1 MKKGDIP
8 RGITFCSSCTNSAL
22 LRVINMSDIFE
33 DFEKRARFE
42 DEDEADL
49 IRQKLEILV
58 GNILKQVEKQDQ
70 RFRSTLIQSGSVYE
84 GVKVK
89 KPDEFDFMVKLDS
102 LTNTP
107 LFYPCE
113 KGDGYVK
120 LNLDD
125 DTWKEF
131 KDEHGFFSPN
141 LLCRHFKKLV
151 NGSLSYVEVPEG
163 LSIQR
168 ADQELL
174 DGPWGP
180 VFSDLLGNS
189 GGTDDPSGVLYSETH
204 GPATTLYIKWQGDS
218 SYRNLLI
225 SVDLTLTLEYFITK
239 LTAELSKSLPQSVD
253 DCLRRNGFHVV
264 PAGFD
269 VWRISFSMA
278 EKDVL
283 SSSPEGFKACFRVL
297 KIMRDTVME
306 RLGLDAALVPSYIFK
321 TALLSQLF
329 ITEKPRWEQQLRS
342 QTLEGILEAILQ
354 GIVSEEINSFFLS
367 RYNLLTKGDH
377 ENKLRRCILEEMLNC
392 LRGFKMKYS
401 PEDVKERKRQIR
413 LLEMIDLMEYIVS
426 STLRGKDPTELW
438 NKMFVNI
445 GSVPGSRKFGWF
457 WNQFTDLNSTEL
469 DEDAYSMV
477 IRIWSLVEDFFKP
490 LLASVTGELNLLVHK
505 FYMRTREKKEKFE
518 VMHKCIPEPVAQ
530 ISLQEM
536 ACELFQDLA
545 ECYIDE
551 VNSDWS
557 SLHKAVPPE
566 YKSSG
571 VFQDVRD
578 VTVNV
583 GSDEGLGVFKQRI
596 KQNLTLIPDSYL
608 MSLAVGYVGKIFYH
622 SRDVLKRKLGYITI
636 SELEL
641 D

>member
-1 MKKGDIP
+1 
-8 RGITFCSSCTNSAL
+8 
-22 LRVINMSDIFE
+22 MSDIFE
-33 DFEKRARFE
+33 DFEKRARFK

-70 RFRSTLIQSGSVYE
+70 RFRSTLIKSGSVYE

-89 KPDEFDFMVKLDS
+89 TPDEFDFMVKLDS

-141 LLCRHFKKLV
+141 LLCSHFKKLV
-151 NGSLSYVEVPEG
+151 NGSMSYVEVPEG
-163 LSIQR
+163 LSIKTANQG
-168 ADQELL
+168 LL
-174 DGPWGP
+174 DGSWGP

-189 GGTDDPSGVLYSETH
+189 SGKDDASGVLYLETH
-204 GPATTLYIKWQGDS
+204 GPATTLYIKWQGGS

-225 SVDLTLTLEYFITK
+225 SVDLTLTLEYVLTK
-239 LTAELSKSLPQSVD
+239 LAVELSKSLPQSVD

-283 SSSPEGFKACFRVL
+283 SNAPEGFKACFRVL

-306 RLGLDAALVPSYIFK
+306 RLGLDAALMPSYIFK

-329 ITEKPRWEQQLRS
+329 ISEKHRWEKKLRS
-342 QTLEGILEAILQ
+342 QTLEGTLEAILQ
-354 GIVSEEINSFFLS
+354 GIVREEINSFFLS
-367 RYNLLTKGDH
+367 RYNLLTKDDH
-377 ENKLRRCILEEMLNC
+377 ENKLRRCILEEMLNS
-392 LRGFKMKYS
+392 LRGLKMKYS
-401 PEDVKERKRQIR
+401 REDVKERKRQIR
-413 LLEMIDLMEYIVS
+413 LLEAMDLMEYIVS
-426 STLRGKDPTELW
+426 SSLKGKDLTELW

-445 GSVPGSRKFGWF
+445 GSVPGSNKFGWF
-457 WNQFTDLNSTEL
+457 WNQLSDLNSTEL
-469 DEDAYSMV
+469 DKHAYSRL
-477 IRIWSLVEDFFKP
+477 IRMWSLIEDFFKQ
-490 LLASVTGELNLLVHK
+490 LLASLTGELHLLIYK
-505 FYMRTREKKEKFE
+505 FYMRTLEKKEKFE
-518 VMHKCIPEPVAQ
+518 LMHKCIPEPVAQ

-551 VNSDWS
+551 ENSDWS

-566 YKSSG
+566 YRSSS

-583 GSDEGLGVFKQRI
+583 GSDEGLAVFKQRI
-596 KQNLTLIPDSYL
+596 KQYLALIPDSYL
-608 MSLAVGYVGKIFYH
+608 MRPTIGYMAKIAYH
-622 SRDVLKRKLGYITI
+622 ARDVLKRKLDYITI

>member
-1 MKKGDIP
+1 
-8 RGITFCSSCTNSAL
+8 
-22 LRVINMSDIFE
+22 MSDIFE
-33 DFEKRARFE
+33 DFEKRARFK
-42 DEDEADL
+42 DKNEADL
-49 IRQKLEILV
+49 IRQNLEILV
-58 GNILKQVEKQDQ
+58 GNILEQVEKQDQ
-70 RFRSTLIQSGSVYE
+70 RFGSTLIKSGSVYE
-84 GVKVK
+84 DVKVK
-89 KPDEFDFMVKLDS
+89 NPDEFDFMVKLDS

-120 LNLDD
+120 LSLDD

-131 KDEHGFFSPN
+131 KDEDGFFSPN

-151 NGSLSYVEVPEG
+151 NGSLSNVEVPEG

-189 GGTDDPSGVLYSETH
+189 GRKDDPSGVLYSETH
-204 GPATTLYIKWQGDS
+204 GPATTLYIKWQGEGDS

-225 SVDLTLTLEYFITK
+225 SVDLTLTLEYLITK
-239 LTAELSKSLPQSVD
+239 LAVELSKSLPQSVD

-297 KIMRDTVME
+297 KIMRDTLME
-306 RLGLDAALVPSYIFK
+306 RLGLDAALMPSYIFK

-329 ITEKPRWEQQLRS
+329 ITEKPRWEKQLRS
-342 QTLEGILEAILQ
+342 QTLEGILEAILH
-354 GIVSEEINSFFLS
+354 GIVREEINGFFLS

-413 LLEMIDLMEYIVS
+413 VLEMIDLMEYIVS
-426 STLRGKDPTELW
+426 STLRGKHPTELW
-438 NKMFVNI
+438 KKMFVNI

-469 DEDAYSMV
+469 DENAYSML
-477 IRIWSLVEDFFKP
+477 IRMWSLVENFFEQ
-490 LLASVTGELNLLVHK
+490 LLASVSGELNLLVHK
-505 FYMRTREKKEKFE
+505 FYMRIREKKEKFE
-518 VMHKCIPEPVAQ
+518 LRHKCTPEAVAE
-530 ISLQEM
+530 ISLREM

-551 VNSDWS
+551 VNSDWW

-566 YKSSG
+566 CKSSG
-571 VFQDVRD
+571 VFQDVRN

-583 GSDEGLGVFKQRI
+583 GSDEGLAVFKQRI
-596 KQNLTLIPDSYL
+596 KQYLSLIPDSNL
-608 MSLAVGYVGKIFYH
+608 MSLTVDYVGKIFYH
-622 SRDVLKRKLGYITI
+622 ARDVLKRKLDYITI
-636 SELEL
+636 SELDL

>member
-1 MKKGDIP
+1 
-8 RGITFCSSCTNSAL
+8 
-22 LRVINMSDIFE
+22 MSDIFE
-33 DFEKRARFE
+33 DFEKRARFK
-42 DEDEADL
+42 DEYEADL

-70 RFRSTLIQSGSVYE
+70 RFRSTLIKSGSVYE

-89 KPDEFDFMVKLDS
+89 TPDEFDFMVKLDS

-120 LNLDD
+120 LSLDD

-141 LLCRHFKKLV
+141 LLCSHFRKIV
-151 NGSLSYVEVPEG
+151 NGSMSYVEVPEG
-163 LSIQR
+163 LSIKTANQG
-168 ADQELL
+168 LL
-174 DGPWGP
+174 DGSWGP

-189 GGTDDPSGVLYSETH
+189 SGKDDASGVLYLETH
-204 GPATTLYIKWQGDS
+204 GPATTLYIKWQGGS

-225 SVDLTLTLEYFITK
+225 SVDLTLTLEYVLTK
-239 LTAELSKSLPQSVD
+239 LAVELSKSLPQSVD

-283 SSSPEGFKACFRVL
+283 SNAPEGFKACFRVL

-306 RLGLDAALVPSYIFK
+306 RLGLDAALMPSYIFK

-329 ITEKPRWEQQLRS
+329 ISEKHRWEKKLRS
-342 QTLEGILEAILQ
+342 QTLEGTLEAILQ
-354 GIVSEEINSFFLS
+354 GIVREEINSFFLS
-367 RYNLLTKGDH
+367 RYNLLTKDDH
-377 ENKLRRCILEEMLNC
+377 ENKLRRCILEEMLNS
-392 LRGFKMKYS
+392 LRGLKMKYS
-401 PEDVKERKRQIR
+401 REDVKERKRQIR
-413 LLEMIDLMEYIVS
+413 LLETMDLMEYIVS
-426 STLRGKDPTELW
+426 SSLKGKDLTELW

-445 GSVPGSRKFGWF
+445 GSVPGSNKFGWF
-457 WNQFTDLNSTEL
+457 WNQLSDLNSTEL
-469 DEDAYSMV
+469 DKHAYSRL
-477 IRIWSLVEDFFKP
+477 IRMWSLIEDFFKQ
-490 LLASVTGELNLLVHK
+490 LLASLTGELHLLIYK
-505 FYMRTREKKEKFE
+505 FYMRTLEKKEKFE
-518 VMHKCIPEPVAQ
+518 LMHKCIPEPVAQ

-536 ACELFQDLA
+536 VCELFQDLA

-551 VNSDWS
+551 ENSDWS

-566 YKSSG
+566 CRSSS

-583 GSDEGLGVFKQRI
+583 GSDEGLAVFKQRI
-596 KQNLTLIPDSYL
+596 KQYLALIPDSYL
-608 MSLAVGYVGKIFYH
+608 MRPTIGYMAKIAYH
-622 SRDVLKRKLGYITI
+622 ARDVLKRKLDYITI

>member
-22 LRVINMSDIFE
+22 LRLINMSDIFE

-70 RFRSTLIQSGSVYE
+70 RFRSTLIKSGSVYE

-151 NGSLSYVEVPEG
+151 NGSLSYVEIPEG
-163 LSIQR
+163 LSIRR

-189 GGTDDPSGVLYSETH
+189 GGAEDDASGVLYSETH
-204 GPATTLYIKWQGDS
+204 GPATTLYIKWQGGS

-306 RLGLDAALVPSYIFK
+306 RLGLDAALMPSYIFK
-321 TALLSQLF
+321 TTLLSQLF

-354 GIVSEEINSFFLS
+354 GIVREEINSFFLS

-392 LRGFKMKYS
+392 LRGLKMKYS

-413 LLEMIDLMEYIVS
+413 VLEMIDLMEYIVS
-426 STLRGKDPTELW
+426 STLRGEDPTELW

-457 WNQFTDLNSTEL
+457 
-469 DEDAYSMV
+469 
-477 IRIWSLVEDFFKP
+477 
-490 LLASVTGELNLLVHK
+490 
-505 FYMRTREKKEKFE
+505 
-518 VMHKCIPEPVAQ
+518 
-530 ISLQEM
+530 
-536 ACELFQDLA
+536 
-545 ECYIDE
+545 
-551 VNSDWS
+551 
-557 SLHKAVPPE
+557 
-566 YKSSG
+566 
-571 VFQDVRD
+571 
-578 VTVNV
+578 
-583 GSDEGLGVFKQRI
+583 
-596 KQNLTLIPDSYL
+596 
-608 MSLAVGYVGKIFYH
+608 
-622 SRDVLKRKLGYITI
+622 
-636 SELEL
+636 
-641 D
+641 